1 MAVRRRIRQ
10 EAVSQLARWFAAEM
24 QVPEIGAKVVTLGL
38 YPVGSCD
45 TDFGAHI
52 RKQYDEFGQV
62 IRDTNMR
69 AE

>member
-1 MAVRRRIRQ
+1 
-10 EAVSQLARWFAAEM
+10 M
-24 QVPEIGAKVVTLGL
+24 QVPEIRAKVVTLGL